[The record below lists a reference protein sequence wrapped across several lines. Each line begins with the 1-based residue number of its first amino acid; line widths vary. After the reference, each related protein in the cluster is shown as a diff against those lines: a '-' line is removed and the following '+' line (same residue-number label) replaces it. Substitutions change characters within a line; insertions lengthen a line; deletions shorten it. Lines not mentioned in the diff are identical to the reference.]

1 MKVQTKHKAKTTATI
16 NVMNASDEMSSAVLA
31 DSALDKVTGGS
42 IFLSTL
48 SHMLRSMNTTQA
60 TVAQDLK

>member
-1 MKVQTKHKAKTTATI
+1 MKAQTKQKAKTTATI
-16 NVMNASDEMSSAVLA
+16 DVLNAGDEMCSAVLA
-31 DSALDKVTGGS
+31 DSELDQATGGS

-60 TVAQDLK
+60 VTQDLK